1 MRTIRIAAA
10 ALAALA
16 LVVSTPAFAQE
27 RRPRLGIGVGITA
40 FDFNSTVTLTNG
52 FPAALPD
59 SIYVPINL
67 GPSFRLEPQLGV
79 MTISQD
85 VGGSGITSTD
95 TSVISIGLGAFY
107 LAAVASQL
115 DVYVGGR
122 VVRTTYTQTLKSAGA
137 PDDKTSGDD
146 IRVIPAIGGEWFP
159 HPRFS
164 FGAEVQL
171 QLVSYGSRSVS
182 SGGSIPGGSGT
193 QTSGVLFARVY
204 LF

>member
-1 MRTIRIAAA
+1 MPTFRIAAA
-10 ALAALA
+10 ALVAVALSA
-16 LVVSTPAFAQE
+16 PASAQE
-27 RRPRLGIGVGITA
+27 HRPRLGIGVGLSA

-52 FPAALPD
+52 FPAAIPD
-59 SIYVPINL
+59 SIYVPINI
-67 GPSFRLEPQLGV
+67 GPSFRLEPQIGI

-85 VGGSGITSTD
+85 VGGAGLTSTD
-95 TSVISIGLGAFY
+95 TSLVSIGLGAFY
-107 LAAVASQL
+107 LMEVATQL

-137 PDDKTSGDD
+137 PDDKTEGND
-146 IRVIPAIGGEWFP
+146 IRVIPALGGEYSP

-164 FGAEVQL
+164 LGAEVQL

-182 SGGSIPGGSGT
+182 SGGSVPGGSGT
-193 QTSGVLFARVY
+193 QTAGVLFARVY